1 MTFTIHDI
9 PKDLALNLYRTM
21 LKIRRT
27 EESLVK
33 LYTAGMILG
42 ACHTYIG
49 EEAVASGVCANLTP
63 TDVVFSTHR
72 GHGHALAKGIPPE
85 AIIAEL
91 LGHASGCSH
100 GRGGSMHLFA
110 PEIGFY
116 GSSGIVGP
124 GILLAAGAG
133 YTSQLLKQGFVGT
146 AFFGDGGSNNGAF
159 YEGLNLAAA
168 YQLPVIFVC
177 ENNLYATEI
186 ALKNVTHNP
195 EIAARAAALG
205 LPGLAVDGEDVLAVY
220 NAAREAVDRARAGG
234 GPTLLECKTYRFR
247 AHSEGMR
254 EAGYRSQEEID
265 AWKKRD
271 PLQRWKDLLLAEKR
285 VDPADLEAVEN
296 EITTLVSA
304 AVASAKESPLPDP
317 ATLMRHVY
325 SEEE

>member
-1 MTFTIHDI
+1 MTLSIQDI
-9 PKDLALNLYRTM
+9 SHDLALNLYRTM

-33 LYTAGMILG
+33 LYAAGLILG

-49 EEAVASGVCANLTP
+49 EEAVAAGVCANLTP
-63 TDVVFSTHR
+63 TDAVFSTHR
-72 GHGHALAKGIPPE
+72 GHGHALAKGIAPG
-85 AIIAEL
+85 AVIAEL
-91 LGHASGCSH
+91 LGRATGCSN

-133 YTSQLLKQGFVGT
+133 YTSQLLKKGFVGV

-186 ALKNVTHNP
+186 SLKSITRNP
-195 EIAARAAALG
+195 EIASRAAALG

-220 NAAREAVDRARAGG
+220 HTAREAVERARAGG
-234 GPTLLECKTYRFR
+234 GPTLIECKTYRFR

-254 EAGYRSQEEID
+254 EAGYRSLEEID

-271 PLQRWKDLLLAEKR
+271 PVLGWKERLLAEKR
-285 VDPADLEAVEN
+285 VDPAELEAIEN
-296 EITTLVSA
+296 EITALVNE
-304 AVASAKESPLPDP
+304 AVASAKAGPLPDP
-317 ATLMRHVY
+317 GTLMNHVY
-325 SEEE
+325 SE